1 MVRILTLTLVSWTLG
16 QYDGPLYDAK
26 VDVFYYVKVIHEG
39 KQIEVWFGKSKDKAE
54 KIIEKNDGKFK
65 SGLFAFDGYNQPLHF
80 DNFEINGPGIS
91 ASTAVK
97 SQDKLAIVWGT
108 LKVK

>member
-1 MVRILTLTLVSWTLG
+1 MGDFNWL
-16 QYDGPLYDAK
+16 LYHAK
-26 VDVFYYVKVIHEG
+26 VDVFYYIKVILKG
-39 KQIEVWFGKSKDKAE
+39 YQIEFWFRKSKDKEE

-91 ASTAVK
+91 ASTAVE
-97 SQDKLAIVWGT
+97 SQDKHAIVWGT